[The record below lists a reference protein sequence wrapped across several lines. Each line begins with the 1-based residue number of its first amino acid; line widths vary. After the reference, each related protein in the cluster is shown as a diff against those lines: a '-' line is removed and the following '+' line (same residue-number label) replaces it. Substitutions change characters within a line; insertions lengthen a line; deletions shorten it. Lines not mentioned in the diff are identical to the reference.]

1 MQITYKRNGL
11 RNYLVVKNDRNE
23 AAGLHEKMIVRNQI
37 GYLARMTPQSIDGHS
52 YYYYDIQGRVSL
64 MTMFAARSLTYTE
77 ISAILGGLAGLL
89 TELQRYLLS
98 SEEVLFDPGN
108 IWLSPDTL
116 EPEFI
121 YVPGLM
127 HDEAYDI
134 RSLAVFLTEH
144 VDAGD
149 REAAGL
155 AYEYLEMVEN
165 GYIIPGNVDHRSIPG
180 GEPARNIRP
189 DPIIEEGGRWDIKEG
204 ISDEM
209 KSFFEEES
217 DVDGEERGVDKK
229 KLSLILII
237 AAVCLS
243 VIYIV
248 LVMEPSW
255 FPFYLTD
262 EEYMIAGAVI
272 AAFFA
277 VTIVTVMWLNR
288 TSGKKET
295 LEPELKDDDPLPA
308 YEKTLEEEAVRE
320 TLRPEYPEPVIR
332 EDDDRTVLL
341 KRPVFGGPS
350 YGMPVMMYEDG
361 RQIRIR
367 QFPCLFGKMQTR
379 VDEVVE
385 GKGIS
390 RIHAMIK
397 EQDGRYFLSDL
408 NSLNGTGVNGT
419 MLGTNETVEIFD
431 GDVIL
436 MADTPLTFKSGS
448 TEKAMQYRSTAGF

>member
-1 MQITYKRNGL
+1 MQITYKKNGL

-64 MTMFAARSLTYTE
+64 MTMFAARSLTHTE
-77 ISAILGGLAGLL
+77 ITAILGGLAGLL

-121 YVPGLM
+121 YVPGLQP
-127 HDEAYDI
+127 DEAYDI
-134 RSLAVFLTEH
+134 KTLAVFLTEH

-165 GYIIPGNVDHRSIPG
+165 GYIIPGIGHSRIIHDREPG
-180 GEPARNIRP
+180 RQTDP
-189 DPIIEEGGRWDIKEG
+189 DPIIEEGGRWEIKEG

-209 KSFFEEES
+209 KPFFETETS
-217 DVDGEERGVDKK
+217 EERGVDKK
-229 KLSLILII
+229 KISFILII

-243 VIYIV
+243 VIYIILV
-248 LVMEPSW
+248 LEPSW
-255 FPFYLTD
+255 FPIYLTD
-262 EEYMIAGAVI
+262 EEYMMAGAVV
-272 AAFFA
+272 AAVFA
-277 VTIVTVMWLNR
+277 VTLVSVMWLNR
-288 TSGKKET
+288 TPKKEEPF
-295 LEPELKDDDPLPA
+295 EPEPKEDIMPV
-308 YEKTLEEEAVRE
+308 YEKAFEEEAD
-320 TLRPEYPEPVIR
+320 LSGYSNPVPN

-341 KRPVFGGPS
+341 KRSSFTGPS
-350 YGMPVMMYEDG
+350 YGMPTLLYEDG
-361 RQIRIR
+361 RQIGIR
-367 QFPCLFGKMQTR
+367 QFPCLFGKMKTR

-436 MADTPLTFKSGS
+436 MADTPLTFKSRG
-448 TEKAMQYRSTAGF
+448 TEKAMQYRSTAGFC